1 MGMRNET
8 IYIVGAGAIG
18 KVLAVFLKLQQKEVV
33 LIRGSVDDQP
43 SEIQSLRVQM
53 ADASFHASVEVN
65 TLANIEALTG
75 IVVLTNKSFGNEALA
90 CALKP
95 KLNGSPIVVMQ
106 NGLNIEQSF
115 IDAGFTDIYRCVLF
129 ATSQPVSD
137 QALRFQPVTTSPIGV
152 INGTIQN
159 LEHIVAELNSPNFPF
174 KAEMDIQP
182 LIWKKTISNSVF
194 NSVCSLIE
202 IDNGIFHRNEKALT
216 ISKRIIKECVAIA
229 KLSGVILNEEDV
241 VENLLKI
248 SKASDGQQ
256 ISTLVDIKNKRR
268 TEIDTFN
275 FAIASI
281 AEKYN
286 QESLA
291 IETKLLGELTK
302 LKSELTQP

>member
-1 MGMRNET
+1 MRNET

-18 KVLAVFLKLQQKEVV
+18 KVLAVFLKLQQKKVV
-33 LIRGSVDDQP
+33 LIRGSVDHMVSKTQ
-43 SEIQSLRVQM
+43 SMRVEI
-53 ADASFHASVEVN
+53 ADEVFEASIEVT
-65 TLANIEALTG
+65 TLANLEKLEG
-75 IVVLTNKSFGNEALA
+75 IIVLTNKSFGNEALA
-90 CALKP
+90 RALKP
-95 KLNGSPIVVMQ
+95 KLNGCPIVLMQ

-129 ATSQPVSD
+129 ATSQPISD
-137 QALRFQPVTTSPIGV
+137 YTLRFQLVATSPIGV
-152 INGTIQN
+152 IKGSDQN
-159 LEHIVAELNSPNFPF
+159 LEHVIAELNSPNFPF

-202 IDNGIFHRNEKALT
+202 VDNGIFHRNEKALT
-216 ISKRIIKECVAIA
+216 IAKRVIKECVAIA
-229 KLSGVILNEEDV
+229 KLSGIILKEEDV
-241 VENLLKI
+241 VDNLLKI
-248 SKASDGQQ
+248 SKSSDGQL
-256 ISTLVDIKNKRR
+256 ISTLVDIKNKRK

-291 IETKLLGELTK
+291 VETNLLGELTK
-302 LKSELTQP
+302 LKSELNQQ

>member
-1 MGMRNET
+1 MKNQT

-33 LIRGSVDDQP
+33 LIRGSVDGQV
-43 SEIQSLRVQM
+43 SKIQSMRVEM
-53 ADASFHASVEVN
+53 AGASFDASIEVT
-65 TLANIEALTG
+65 TLANLEELNG

-90 CALKP
+90 RALKP
-95 KLNGSPIVVMQ
+95 KMNGSPIVVMQ

-137 QALRFQPVTTSPIGV
+137 HALRFQLVATSPIGV
-152 INGTIQN
+152 IRGTNQN
-159 LEHIVAELNSPNFPF
+159 LEHVIAELNSPNFPF

-182 LIWKKTISNSVF
+182 LIWKKTISNCVF
-194 NSVCSLIE
+194 NSVCSLIDV
-202 IDNGIFHRNEKALT
+202 DNGIFHRNEKALT
-216 ISKRIIKECVAIA
+216 IAKRVIKECVSIA
-229 KLSGVILNEEDV
+229 KLSGVTLNEEDV

-248 SKASDGQQ
+248 SKSSDGQL
-256 ISTLVDIKNKRR
+256 ISTLIDIKNKRR

-275 FAIASI
+275 FAITSI

-286 QESLA
+286 QESL
-291 IETKLLGELTK
+291 IVETKLLGQLTK
-302 LKSELTQP
+302 LKSELNQQ